1 MTIKLTEYEVAT
13 LIATLST
20 LICEEHLLTREQRE
34 NMIRTVA
41 TLGGLEERIRHEL
54 TVEDASRQKK
64 TNKQREYYPDFPRTG
79 VKWTEED
86 LNLIHSVI
94 DDLPDEQ
101 IDNHIIWLSERQGR
115 TPYAIA
121 LKVAGEG
128 RLDKEWAKKWK
139 QAAKDLREPSKDTK

>member
-1 MTIKLTEYEVAT
+1 MTIKLTEYDVAT
-13 LIATLST
+13 LITTLST

-41 TLGGLEERIRHEL
+41 ILGGLDERIRQKL
-54 TVEDASRQKK
+54 TEEDSSRKK
-64 TNKQREYYPDFPRTG
+64 TPKKPREYYPDFPRTG
-79 VKWTEED
+79 AKWTDED

-101 IDNHIIWLSERQGR
+101 IENHIIWLSERQGR

-139 QAAKDLREPSKDTK
+139 QAAKDLR